1 MKLPIALLAAAGA
14 LVLPVCPRAA
24 SMEIA
29 PILVEL
35 GPKAPSA
42 VVAVRNNG
50 TTPTRYQVTAM
61 AWTEPAAGQTKL
73 VPSEEL
79 AAYPPLFT
87 LAAGEERKIRVGATV
102 PPGPDERAWRL
113 FVEEMPSAVGAP
125 LTGAQIQI
133 RTRFAI
139 PVFLAPVHP
148 EPAGAVSLG
157 VAGGTLQA
165 VVRNAGNVHIRP
177 SAIAVTLIGSKDEKL
192 HQVEVAPA
200 LVLPLSE
207 RTSPVE
213 VPRGICGRV
222 RSAMLVADLPN
233 EKLRAS
239 LALPDGACAP

>member
-1 MKLPIALLAAAGA
+1 VKLPIVLLAAAGA
-14 LVLPVCPRAA
+14 LVLPVSPRAA

-42 VVAVRNNG
+42 VVAVRNGG

-73 VPSEEL
+73 VPSQEL

-102 PPGPDERAWRL
+102 PPGADERAWRL
-113 FVEEMPSAVGAP
+113 FVEELPSAVGP
-125 LTGAQIQI
+125 SGTGAQIQI

-139 PVFLAPVHP
+139 PVFLAPIHP
-148 EPAGAVSLG
+148 EPAGAVSLA
-157 VAGGTLQA
+157 VVGGLLET
-165 VVRNAGNVHIRP
+165 VVRNAGNVHLRP
-177 SAIAVTLIGSKDEKL
+177 GAIAVTLFGAADEKL
-192 HQVEVAPA
+192 GTIEVAPA
-200 LVLPLSE
+200 VVLALSE
-207 RTSPVE
+207 RASRVD
-213 VPRGICGRV
+213 VPRELCARV